1 LTSSKSSL
9 ANHPMSF
16 EKVKSRF
23 PNASITAAG
32 LLTIPA
38 LGVSYPSKIALRIA
52 AGLGNQAG
60 KAFEKVNPF
69 TKPTTPT
76 TPVTSN
82 KTVITATYSVL
93 PAIRTAAYPIL
104 KYDKWAALNVMFDD
118 GGATDYADIYPV
130 LHGGK
135 SSSGATW
142 PGITYGDGTGKQLRP
157 GATFALTSL
166 INGLD
171 SRTTGDNP
179 QVTTYAQ
186 YNTMLAGNYN
196 LCASNHSSR
205 HSSDDPAGELAE
217 AQAALTAKLG
227 VTPRTVTV
235 PGGFGGYV
243 GAMKANPVYL
253 AAISEGYGS
262 NRENADGYG
271 DQIQYLDAAFIPN
284 EAFPLPYVL
293 SRRFINQDWATTA
306 KNWIDEKF
314 QLATDKYNAGQRAVL
329 SCFDHFPASQ
339 TANLAAFYAYVKA
352 HPLNVGG
359 DNVWFCNL
367 QEFVE
372 WQELKAKC
380 PLSAPVVSGNTLTWT
395 IDRSTLPAYSL
406 NHDASVLVPTA
417 GLQSVSVDGADSFTV
432 NTSSGLVNAY
442 KLNAVVAAVP
452 TTPSTPTT
460 PTTPSTPTTPIPTPL
475 GVTPGVDSDPKFALW
490 ETGTRITGKIPLT
503 AKDFYFVKDVHD
515 GDFGALVDGSTAP
528 YYGGARVRNV
538 SPVKAGLRKYRAK
551 VSYLKLTTRLSQGP
565 TLIYYVAKGSWEK
578 TLIGSVSADTVGV
591 STLTLPT
598 PLTDCTYLVIQPP
611 AHSDYPSE
619 VEVWGSYVNPAPVVP
634 IISRRTLKQLF
645 GSNAFTWDGNGKGG
659 GIDVGPDTFNPL
671 KKAALRQNGIIR
683 HYLDRVFIEPEEGK
697 IMLAPSSEIRGSF
710 NLDVYYQGL
719 FDAGIDVRA
728 CIKNAPGWV
737 SDTWPAELRTSEQL
751 TVKWQGSLEATQAW
765 AERPEAYLS
774 GGKLWFQFGAR
785 YGTKV
790 VPDNLLN
797 VFQTANGAFPGN
809 QKRTGLGLVKK
820 VEFGNEPDSDWRGQ
834 QGYATGR
841 MIAAMCSAYL
851 DGHCGTLGAG
861 VGVCTADPDI
871 DASFPGIATA
881 TLETLQGAVD
891 WCREFRGYNAD
902 GTVNLSWKK
911 ANFHAY
917 STDGGITQVGIIT
930 RGRAPEP
937 AGYVQK
943 MTDFIQFSAEDMGGM
958 GVILGEHGTDVSEK
972 SSQGAVRPIDMVYD
986 AQGNILYY
994 PEYNQDGS
1002 INPDRK
1008 VVPLRKQGADR
1019 TTRYLVQA
1027 QWATRERLLGWLT
1040 GLAEMQ
1046 FYMHKDASTPPSEF
1060 DRYSACG
1067 STNDD
1072 ETLRVSGYFSYQF
1085 VHTFGDYYVT
1095 EVLSTAP
1102 YVVKSTDGVKTAY
1115 FIWNPT
1121 ETDATA
1127 PYTLPAAAN
1136 GYTKYTPSIN
1146 STSFATSAASATG
1159 VATETPIVMVV
1170 N

>member
-1 LTSSKSSL
+1 M
-9 ANHPMSF
+9 AY
-16 EKVKSRF
+16 EKVKTRF
-23 PNASITAAG
+23 PNATIDANG
-32 LLTIPA
+32 LVTIPL
-38 LGVSYPSKIALRIA
+38 LGAGYPSKIAVRIA
-52 AGLGNQAG
+52 AGVANAPG
-60 KAFEKVNPF
+60 KAFEKLNPF
-69 TKPTTPT
+69 PKPTTPT
-76 TPVTSN
+76 TPVTSS
-82 KTVITATYSVL
+82 KTVITATYSSL

-104 KYDKWAALNVMFDD
+104 KYDKRIGLNVMFDD
-118 GGATDYADIYPV
+118 GGATDFRDIFPV

-135 SSSGATW
+135 SSDGTTY

-196 LCASNHSSR
+196 LCVSNHSSR
-205 HSSDDPAGELAE
+205 HS
-217 AQAALTAKLG
+217 AALTAKLG
-227 VTPRTVTV
+227 VTSRTVTV

-395 IDRSTLPAYSL
+395 IDRSAMPAYSL

-442 KLNAVVAAVP
+442 KLNAVSAVP
-452 TTPSTPTT
+452 TAPSTPTT

-551 VSYLKLTTRLSQGP
+551 VSYLKVTTRLSQGP
-565 TLIYYVAKGSWEK
+565 TLFYYVAKGSWEK
-578 TLIGSVSADTVGV
+578 TLIGSISGDTAGV
-591 STLTLPT
+591 TTLTLPT

-619 VEVWGSYVNPAPVVP
+619 LEVYGSYVEPVKVKR
-634 IISRRTLKQLF
+634 IIKKRTLRQLF
-645 GSNAFTWDGNGKGG
+645 GGNAFLWDGLGKGG
-659 GIDVGPDTFNPL
+659 TVDVGPDTFNPL
-671 KKAALRQNGIIR
+671 KLAALKQYGIIR
-683 HYLDRVFIEPEEGK
+683 HYLDRLMVEPQKGVYK
-697 IMLAPSSEIRGSF
+697 FSPSSETNGSF
-710 NLDVYYQGL
+710 SLDTYYETL
-719 FDAGIDVRA
+719 FKNNIDVRV
-728 CIKNAPGWV
+728 CIKNAPAWL
-737 SDTWPAELRTSEQL
+737 SATWPENLRTSEQL
-751 TVKWQGSLEATQAW
+751 GVEWQGTLEATQAW
-765 AERPEAYLS
+765 AEKPEAYLS
-774 GGKLWFQFGAR
+774 HGLLDFQFGAR
-785 YGTKV
+785 YGSV
-790 VPDNLLN
+790 VIAQDRLN
-797 VFQTANGAFPGN
+797 VYQKGDGTFPTN
-809 QKRTGLGLVKK
+809 QKRTALGWVKK
-820 VEFGNEPDSDWRGQ
+820 YEGGNETDSDWRGQ
-834 QGYATGR
+834 QGYSWGR
-841 MIAAMCSAYL
+841 LTAAMCSARY
-851 DGHCGTLGAG
+851 DGHMGTLGPN
-861 VGVCTADPDI
+861 VGIKTADPSI
-871 DASFPGIATA
+871 DFSFPGQATA
-881 TLETLQGAVD
+881 TIETYQGAID
-891 WCREFRGYNAD
+891 WCREFRGYRAD
-902 GTVNLSWKK
+902 GSVNLCWDT
-911 ANFHAY
+911 ANYHAY
-917 STDGGITQVGIIT
+917 STDAGITQVGQIT
-930 RGRAPEP
+930 RARAPEP
-937 AGYVQK
+937 AGYAEK
-943 MTDFIQFSAEDMGGM
+943 MEEFLQFSAEEMGDMP
-958 GVILGEHGTDVSEK
+958 VVLGEHGSDVSEK
-972 SSQGAVRPIDMVYD
+972 SSQGAVRPIDMEYD
-986 AQGNILYY
+986 ANGNVLYY
-994 PEYNQDGS
+994 PEYDANG
-1002 INPDRK
+1002 NLLPDRK
-1008 VVPLRKQGADR
+1008 VVPLRKQRGDR
-1019 TTRYLVQA
+1019 TARYLVQG
-1027 QWATRERLLGWLT
+1027 QWMSRERFVGWLK
-1040 GLAEMQ
+1040 GMWEMQ
-1046 FYMHKDASTPPSEF
+1046 AYMHKDANTPPSEF

-1072 ETLRVSGYFSYQF
+1072 ETLRVSGYFSSQ
-1085 VHTFGDYYVT
+1085 VVSTFGDFYVS
-1095 EVLSTAP
+1095 ELLSTAP
-1102 YVVKSTDGVKTAY
+1102 YVVKATDGVKTAY
-1115 FIWNPT
+1115 VIWNPT
-1121 ETDATA
+1121 ETDASA
-1127 PYTLPAAAN
+1127 AYTLPASAN
-1136 GYTKYTPSIN
+1136 GYTKYTPRLD

-1159 VATETPIVMVV
+1159 LATETHIVMVA